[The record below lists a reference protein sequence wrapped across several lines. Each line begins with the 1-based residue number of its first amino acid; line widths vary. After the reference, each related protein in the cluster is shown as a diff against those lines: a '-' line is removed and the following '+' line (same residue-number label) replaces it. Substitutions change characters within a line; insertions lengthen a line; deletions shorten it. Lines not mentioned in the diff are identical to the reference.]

1 MLKKKKKKSLF
12 SIDSV
17 EVIND
22 LVVFAVSCFFVSK
35 NNKKVASV
43 AFGKCCLAL
52 AAGAKCRWQSSRE
65 RSLKGKKNSLNPK
78 RNKKLFIERKEKKK
92 KKTKKPPS

>member
-35 NNKKVASV
+35 KQQKSGFSCVREVLPGSGCRCKVQV
-43 AFGKCCLAL
+43 AEL
-52 AAGAKCRWQSSRE
+52 Q
-65 RSLKGKKNSLNPK
+65 GKKLK
-78 RNKKLFIERKEKKK
+78 REKKK
-92 KKTKKPPS
+92 K